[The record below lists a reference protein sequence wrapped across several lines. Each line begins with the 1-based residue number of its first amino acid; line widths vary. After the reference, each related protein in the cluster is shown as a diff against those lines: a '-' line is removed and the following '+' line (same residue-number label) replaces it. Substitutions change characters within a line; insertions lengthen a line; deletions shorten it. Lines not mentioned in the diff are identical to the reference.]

1 MNESLDIVKQAR
13 KQMENYMEFHRQNL
27 HRDNPNYDIEQ
38 GQFLAY
44 KKCISILDDLVAERR
59 PAWITDEKIQW
70 SNAGNIYT
78 GYAADLTK
86 LPIGTEFIVQNGGW
100 YGKIVERNGEKL
112 VQIGSDTRLM
122 HPNALVV
129 AIENIKI
136 PEESGPDLQEEQ
148 EEER

>member
-27 HRDNPNYDIEQ
+27 HKDNPNYDIEQ

-44 KKCISILDDLVAERR
+44 KKCVSILDDLVAERK

-100 YGKIVERNGEKL
+100 YGKIVEHNGEKR
-112 VQIGSDTRLM
+112 VQVGSDALFLR
-122 HPNALVV
+122 PDVLVV
-129 AIENIKI
+129 AIENVKM
-136 PEESGPDLQEEQ
+136 PAKSGPDLQEEQ